1 MDLGFNE
8 EQEMLRRIAREFLD
22 AECPKAHVRAM
33 EEDEKG
39 SSPELWKKMAEL
51 GWVGLIIPEKYG
63 GAGGTFL
70 DMVVLGEEMG
80 RALLPSPFLPTA
92 VCASMLIQEL
102 GSEAQRQSLLPQ
114 IANGEKIVALAL
126 TEPSATYQ
134 PEGIELRAAKD
145 GNDFRLSGTKLFVA
159 HAHIA
164 DQLIVVART
173 GNVPEDI
180 SLFLVEANT
189 PGISVSPF
197 KTISG
202 ERQAEITFNNARV
215 PASGVLGEVN
225 KGWEPLQKVL
235 QAATVFQC
243 AEMAGGA
250 HKVVEMSVDYAKTR
264 VQFGRPIGSFQAIQH
279 YCANMITDADGIKFL
294 AYEAAW
300 RVSEGL
306 PAAKEVSMAKAW
318 ASDAYRRVTALGHQI
333 HGGIGFTKDHDMQ
346 LYYRRAKAA
355 ELNLGDADFH
365 REVVAQKIGLEAAAE
380 PSLAA
385 AKQ

>member
-8 EQEMLRRIAREFLD
+8 EQEMLRHIAREFLD

-134 PEGIELRAAKD
+134 PEGIELRATKE
-145 GNDFRLSGTKLFVA
+145 GSDFRLSGTKLFVA
-159 HAHIA
+159 HAHVA
-164 DQLIVVART
+164 DYLVVVART

-189 PGISVSPF
+189 PGISTSPF

-202 ERQAEITFNNARV
+202 ERQAEITFNNARAA
-215 PASGVLGEVN
+215 ASSVLGEIN

-250 HKVVEMSVDYAKTR
+250 QKVVEMSVDYAKTR

-279 YCANMITDADGIKFL
+279 YCANM
-294 AYEAAW
+294 
-300 RVSEGL
+300 
-306 PAAKEVSMAKAW
+306 
-318 ASDAYRRVTALGHQI
+318 
-333 HGGIGFTKDHDMQ
+333 
-346 LYYRRAKAA
+346 
-355 ELNLGDADFH
+355 
-365 REVVAQKIGLEAAAE
+365 
-380 PSLAA
+380 
-385 AKQ
+385 